1 MQPLCGQ
8 AGFGGGGLR
17 GGSSCFWEFPKIVGA
32 FLGVP
37 KTIVDGWKLPYRLHT
52 TAVPSWM
59 SFEHLLG

>member
-37 KTIVDGWKLPYRLHT
+37 ILKTIVDGGSPMYGNYHI
-52 TAVPSWM
+52 ACIQPPCP
-59 SFEHLLG
+59 